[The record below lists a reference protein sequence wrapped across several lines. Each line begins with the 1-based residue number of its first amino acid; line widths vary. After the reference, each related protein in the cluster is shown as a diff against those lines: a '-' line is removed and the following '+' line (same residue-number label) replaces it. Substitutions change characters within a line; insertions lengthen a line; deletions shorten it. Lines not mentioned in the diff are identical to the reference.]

1 MTATH
6 YRWLRAGVGSVV
18 LGLAILLFAGAMDS
32 SPSGTSKFLT
42 AFQFFPNVLA
52 AVKGSGLAV
61 AAVLGVLV
69 LTILFG
75 RVYCAMLCPLG
86 LLMDVA
92 ARLAGKSG
100 NRRNL
105 PWHPGHPWVR
115 VLVFVAL
122 LGSLAT
128 GSMVVLGFLDPY
140 SLFGR
145 MVTGTL
151 RPLSAQATNL
161 LAARG
166 WVDPVTYYPD
176 GWTVPVLG
184 AVILF
189 GISAMAIWRGRLWC
203 NTLCPVGAILG
214 LVSKWSLFG
223 LRLTPAK
230 CVACARCEKVCPSQC
245 IDFQNGRVDHSRCT
259 MCLQCM
265 TACRKSGIEFGW
277 LPGHRGSAG
286 HPSGRKARPI
296 PNPPACPES
305 PPHVASQPIIGRRG
319 FVLAAATLA
328 AAGPDGEGHGRGRG
342 GNERGQ
348 GKGRG
353 QGRSGRGEG
362 DRQCDDL
369 NQRTKQAL
377 MPPGA
382 VDRARFTSL
391 CTACQLCVARCPEQV
406 LRPAVA
412 ENGWKGFWQPL
423 MDFDR
428 SFCAYECKVCSDVCP
443 TGALVPLTLEKKQ
456 ITRAGMVHFFKCRCV
471 VNVEGTS
478 CGACAEH
485 CPTQAVHMV
494 PFRSGLTIP
503 EVDPDLCIGCGACE
517 FICPVRPDKAIVVD
531 GISTQ
536 ELARPIEKGG
546 TNTVRPKEEEFP
558 F

>member
-1 MTATH
+1 MKATH
-6 YRWLRAGVGSVV
+6 YRWLRAVVGSVV
-18 LGLAILLFAGAMDS
+18 LASALFLFSGAMALT
-32 SPSGTSKFLT
+32 SPAWSKFLT
-42 AFQFFPNVLA
+42 GFQFLPNVLA
-52 AVKGSGLAV
+52 AIEGSWVAL

-69 LTILFG
+69 LTLLFG

-86 LLMDVA
+86 LWMDVV

-100 NRRNL
+100 NNRHL
-105 PWHPGHPWVR
+105 PWHPGHPYVR
-115 VLVFVAL
+115 VLVFALL

-128 GSMVVLGFLDPY
+128 GSMILMGFMDPY

-145 MVTGTL
+145 IVSGTL
-151 RPLSAQATNL
+151 RPAYAQTTNH
-161 LAARG
+161 LAASG
-166 WVDPVTYYPD
+166 VVNPVVYYADTWRTPL
-176 GWTVPVLG
+176 LG
-184 AVILF
+184 VTTLLLV
-189 GISAMAIWRGRLWC
+189 SALAIWRGRLWC
-203 NTLCPVGAILG
+203 NTLCPVGAVLG

-265 TACRKSGIEFGW
+265 TACRKSGIEFRW

-286 HPSGRKARPI
+286 HPSGRRTKPDPLPVAPPEPVPVEPPGPI
-296 PNPPACPES
+296 LD
-305 PPHVASQPIIGRRG
+305 RRG
-319 FVLAAATLA
+319 FILAVAILAAK
-328 AAGPDGEGHGRGRG
+328 GDKGHGEGRGRG
-342 GNERGQ
+342 EGK

-353 QGRSGRGEG
+353 EGKGKGKGGGQGCRHDGLT
-362 DRQCDDL
+362 QHA
-369 NQRTKQAL
+369 KVPL

-382 VDRARFTSL
+382 VDRARFQSL

-406 LRPAVA
+406 LRPALA

-428 SFCAYECKVCSDVCP
+428 SFCAYDCTVCGDVCP
-443 TGALVPLTLEKKQ
+443 TGALTSLPLEKKQ
-456 ITRAGMVHFFKCRCV
+456 TTRAGMVNFFKGRCV
-471 VNVEGTS
+471 VHVEGTS

-494 PFRSGLTIP
+494 PYRRDLTIP

-531 GISTQ
+531 GLEVH
-536 ELARPIEKGG
+536 ELAKPVSKGG
-546 TNTVRPKEEEFP
+546 TNTIRDKEEEFP